1 MECKSRTL
9 LKALGNI
16 KQTHTKKN
24 IPTAIHSTHTQ
35 AQTLRG
41 KKSTNATHRVKEDG
55 EEEFSSTYALVQL
68 TRASRVLIIE
78 DGVSKKATCLPGQ
91 HLQTEEGERPVQTAF
106 ELCFSHC
113 SDVLQTNV
121 LEGMKQSLVI

>member
-1 MECKSRTL
+1 MGKINKHTQRKIYSLPFT
-9 LKALGNI
+9 KH
-16 KQTHTKKN
+16 THTHKHK
-24 IPTAIHSTHTQ
+24 H
-35 AQTLRG
+35 RG
-41 KKSTNATHRVKEDG
+41 KNSTNATHRVQEDG

-106 ELCFSHC
+106 NSA
-113 SDVLQTNV
+113 SAIAQMYSKTNV
-121 LEGMKQSLVI
+121 LEGMKQPLVI